1 MCQVFTKML
10 YRNPPLDGVRD
21 QYLFDL
27 HHQYFKHP
35 TEPVTL
41 TPVSTTVLVQNQ
53 VSRVH
58 IFILKSHEF
67 SNLPSV
73 KPQCF
78 VSSYLD

>member
-1 MCQVFTKML
+1 MVQEISLCLIYTI
-10 YRNPPLDGVRD
+10 NISNTPLNH
-21 QYLFDL
+21 L
-27 HHQYFKHP
+27 
-35 TEPVTL
+35 VTL
-41 TPVSTTVLVQNQ
+41 TPVSTRVLVQNQ

-58 IFILKSHEF
+58 IFILKSHEL